1 MFCVKYNG
9 WIIHCLEEKK
19 ELVELANKVADG
31 QKFDIEKEL
40 KATKRNYV
48 AKIKFKGKSYVLKSP
63 RNEFRIPQRKL
74 ATILKKGEAL
84 SSLVNITKARE
95 AGVTEL
101 VAPFLAMQKRKYG
114 MIKESYII
122 YEYIE
127 GKSAYLSEIPEI
139 VKLAKKMHDKGF
151 YHGDLNPS
159 NFLVTEDGMRV
170 IDTQAKKY
178 MAGKYRV
185 NYDMLTL
192 EYDSDPD
199 SERYKEF
206 SKYYSY
212 KKDIWYYLAF
222 IMKRGKKTK
231 LISNIKKFK
240 KKLREN
246 GWRI

>member
-9 WIIHCLEEKK
+9 WTIHCLEEKK
-19 ELVELANKVADG
+19 ELIELAKKVTDG
-31 QKFDIEKEL
+31 QEFHVEKEL

-48 AKIKFKGKSYVLKSP
+48 AKIGFNGESYVLKSP
-63 RNEFRIPQRKL
+63 RNEFRIPQRKV
-74 ATILKKGEAL
+74 ATVFKKGEAL
-84 SSLVNITKARE
+84 STLVNITKARE
-95 AGVTEL
+95 AGITEL

-122 YEYIE
+122 YEYAE
-127 GKSAYLSEIPEI
+127 GKSAYLSEIPQI
-139 VKLAKKMHDKGF
+139 IKLAKKMHDRGF

-159 NFLVTEDGMRV
+159 NFLLTEDGLKV
-170 IDTQAKKY
+170 IDTQAKR
-178 MAGKYRV
+178 MIFGSYRAH
-185 NYDMLTL
+185 YDMLTL

-199 SERYKEF
+199 SQKCEEF

-222 IMKRGKKTK
+222 VVKRGKKTK
-231 LISNIKKFK
+231 IISNIKKFK